1 MVPLLFGLIVIAMV
15 FVILW
20 VAQHYLGDPGTESSQ
35 PVQEGDEQQAD
46 QKFPPPPIPPGGGGS
61 RADCEE
67 PAGGEVYRALRAD
80 EDPSQGFTAKNP
92 GANYTIEGHILNGSK
107 VGFAS
112 QFISTSWSEDIART
126 KFGAEGARVAKI
138 DLSKV
143 EGRVWNL
150 DDPGCRESVLKGV
163 LARNIARAHQ
173 ELLIEGA
180 VPASAITMV
189 P

>member
-1 MVPLLFGLIVIAMV
+1 MLFVTI
-15 FVILW
+15 W

-35 PVQEGDEQQAD
+35 PVPEGDEEQAD
-46 QKFPPPPIPPGGGGS
+46 QKFPPPPIAPGGGGS
-61 RADCEE
+61 KAGCEE
-67 PAGGEVYRALRAD
+67 PEGGDVYRALRAE
-80 EDPSQGFTAKNP
+80 EDPSQGLTAKNP
-92 GANYTIEGHILNGSK
+92 SASYTIEGHILNGSR

-112 QFISTSWSEDIART
+112 QFISTSWSEAVART
-126 KFGAEGARVAKI
+126 KFGAEGARIAKI
-138 DLSKV
+138 NLSRV

-173 ELLIEGA
+173 ELLIDGV
-180 VPASAITMV
+180 VPPSAITML